1 MRGYGVDWRK
11 TERDGTKVSVPDNWL
26 FPHYYEA
33 LNALFRVENALRVFV
48 YVVLKNARK
57 TKWTELQ
64 LPSDDGGD
72 TTIGAI
78 AKRRLA
84 QDERFG
90 YLGYRITSP
99 LMHLTT
105 GELIRLVFADAYWP
119 MFAEFFPASR
129 EIVRTKLEEIG
140 NIRNALAHFRPIK
153 ADDVEVVKQN
163 ANQVLSGVEDAIANV
178 LNTMTIVPS
187 NTSDSWYAPL
197 RQVAGQYCKVMFRQ
211 SENERWIQIRL
222 VYACPIIG
230 KPHLGPHYR
239 TWPVLTLHS
248 PTILKRA
255 PQLLE
260 HVIFAADA
268 GASADANQ
276 EAPTFGKLVDFVFSR
291 KSLQEHFEGI
301 KADFDSIT
309 ASITDETDLIRE
321 DNLARGAIVRVT
333 QVSASKHTDSK
344 YWFEDTSGLRSTLG
358 PNDPAE
364 YWGERPSFYTNFITD
379 TATYPWMPSEVS
391 PDDVVPF

>member
-1 MRGYGVDWRK
+1 VNWRK
-11 TERDGTKVSVPDNWL
+11 ADRDGQVLTLPDNWL

-33 LNALFRVENALRVFV
+33 LNALFRVENALRIFV

-57 TKWTELQ
+57 SKWTDLQ

-72 TTIGAI
+72 TTIAAI
-78 AKRRLA
+78 SKRRLA

-105 GELIRLVFADAYWP
+105 GELTRLVFADAYWP

-163 ANQVLSGVEDAIANV
+163 ANQVLTGVENAIANV
-178 LNTMTIVPS
+178 LKTRTIVPS
-187 NTSDSWYAPL
+187 NTSDVWYAPL
-197 RQVAGQYCKVMFRQ
+197 KQVAGQYCNVLFRQ

-222 VYACPIIG
+222 IYSCPVIG
-230 KPHLGPHYR
+230 KPSIGAQYR
-239 TWPVLTLHS
+239 VWPVLTLHS
-248 PTILKRA
+248 PTILSRA
-255 PQLLE
+255 PHLLE

-268 GASADANQ
+268 AASVDAAQ
-276 EAPTFGKLVDFVFSR
+276 ERPEFKKLVDFVFSR
-291 KSLQEHFEGI
+291 KALQEHFAEV

-309 ASITDETDLIRE
+309 ATITDETDLIRE

-333 QVSASKHTDSK
+333 QVSATKSAGVD

-358 PNDPAE
+358 SNDPAE
-364 YWGERPSFYTNFITD
+364 YWGERPVADTNFITD
-379 TATYPWMPSEVS
+379 TTTYPWMPSEVS
-391 PDDVVPF
+391 AEEDGPF